1 VRRATQQYRCQLWGG
16 GRLPET
22 QDEITGLLMWS
33 LVIGEKLSVLRG
45 FQSQWELKGR
55 GADVAVRCQLRRTW

>member
-1 VRRATQQYRCQLWGG
+1 MGGG

-33 LVIGEKLSVLRG
+33 LVIVEKPSLLQGIPVTMGTEGQGSRCGSKVPAEEDL
-45 FQSQWELKGR
+45 
-55 GADVAVRCQLRRTW
+55 VVRYQ